1 MEAASVN
8 DEIAEIVGARTPA
21 HRATMEYEHGVR
33 VEQIYSQDDGGAVW
47 FTAAGARPDVAV
59 ALRELRA
66 AGTRGLSVSDYNVDR
81 LARDVQAA
89 GSADAPARS
98 VARADV
104 ALTAA
109 MLRLLADLRFGR
121 VPPQAVE
128 PDYRVTPKD
137 GSLLSTLREA
147 VASGRLADT
156 IDAAE
161 PSFPQYIRLKQLLA
175 RYQALAVQPWL
186 SLPPLPTHR
195 TKIMPGDTYAGV
207 RALHHHLIRLGDLQ
221 PDAPDP
227 VDGIYSGALAD
238 AVMQFQGRHGLQP
251 DGVIG
256 TQTLAEL
263 GVTPETRMQQ
273 IALSLERLRW
283 LPELPAGP
291 LVVINIPSFR
301 LWALANARVE
311 DRATLS
317 MPVIVGRAMRGETP
331 MFIGE
336 MRYVEFSPYWNVPPS
351 ILRKELLPQLTRD
364 PALLQR
370 EDMELVSTR
379 GAGPALTN
387 VDDAALAGL
396 RSGELR
402 LRQRPGPKNALGG
415 VKFVLPNTMDVYL
428 HGTPVRE
435 LFERTRRDFSHGC
448 IRVREPAALAQ
459 FALADQPEWTPPQ
472 IDAAMTSGVNRT
484 VKLSTPIPVVV
495 FYTTAIVDA
504 GGNALFLPDIYGHDR
519 RLASALHA
527 ARGGAN

>member
-1 MEAASVN
+1 MVTAAAAECCGRPSSSTSRGIARHPDRRLDRIAKCICGRIAFASITLATVGGSVEAASVN

-186 SLPPLPTHR
+186 SLPRSRHIARKSCREIRTRAFVRSTTTSSGWAICNPTPR
-195 TKIMPGDTYAGV
+195 I
-207 RALHHHLIRLGDLQ
+207 
-221 PDAPDP
+221 
-227 VDGIYSGALAD
+227 
-238 AVMQFQGRHGLQP
+238 
-251 DGVIG
+251 
-256 TQTLAEL
+256 
-263 GVTPETRMQQ
+263 
-273 IALSLERLRW
+273 LST
-283 LPELPAGP
+283 A
-291 LVVINIPSFR
+291 
-301 LWALANARVE
+301 
-311 DRATLS
+311 
-317 MPVIVGRAMRGETP
+317 
-331 MFIGE
+331 
-336 MRYVEFSPYWNVPPS
+336 
-351 ILRKELLPQLTRD
+351 
-364 PALLQR
+364 
-370 EDMELVSTR
+370 STR
-379 GAGPALTN
+379 
-387 VDDAALAGL
+387 V
-396 RSGELR
+396 RSPTQSCNSR
-402 LRQRPGPKNALGG
+402 
-415 VKFVLPNTMDVYL
+415 V
-428 HGTPVRE
+428 GTVCS
-435 LFERTRRDFSHGC
+435 RT
-448 IRVREPAALAQ
+448 E
-459 FALADQPEWTPPQ
+459 
-472 IDAAMTSGVNRT
+472 
-484 VKLSTPIPVVV
+484 
-495 FYTTAIVDA
+495 
-504 GGNALFLPDIYGHDR
+504 
-519 RLASALHA
+519 
-527 ARGGAN
+527 